1 MNIETDSDFP
11 HLFGASLGRTGTQSL
26 AAALEMLGIQP
37 YRMKEVLTLPGH
49 AEIWSQ
55 ALRTKGDGSPELPD
69 WNEVFSGF
77 GATIG
82 WPMCF
87 FAKEM
92 AEAYPGAKFLMMGRD
107 AETWYQSVA
116 KSWTVLSA
124 MRRVRFIPKA
134 RQALSVVE
142 PIMERIGGM
151 PPERERSIAAYRQHG
166 EDVRAAIPAD
176 RLLEYE
182 VTEGWP
188 PLCAALGVDVPDR
201 PFPRTNAGGEGLKQF
216 VSQLIRS

>member
-1 MNIETDSDFP
+1 MNIETRPDFP
-11 HLFGASLGRTGTQSL
+11 HLVGASLGRTGTQSL
-26 AAALEMLGIQP
+26 AAALEVLGIRP

-49 AEIWSQ
+49 AEIWSR
-55 ALRTKGDGSPELPD
+55 ALRAKGGGSPELPD
-69 WNEVFSGF
+69 WSEVFSGY
-77 GATIG
+77 GATLG

-87 FAKEM
+87 FAKDL
-92 AEAYPGAKFLMMGRD
+92 AEAFPTAKFLMMGRD
-107 AETWYQSVA
+107 AESWYESVA

-151 PPERERSIAAYRQHG
+151 PPERERSIAAYQRHG
-166 EDVRAAIPAD
+166 EDVRASIPED

-201 PFPRTNAGGEGLKQF
+201 PFPRKNTGGEGLKAF
-216 VSQLIRS
+216 VSHLIRS